1 MEILKKVKSALSS
14 CRETISHGWNA
25 MWRFLEDKAVYL
37 RQTYDVRDFKSCSQY
52 SIWFAILSILF
63 GFFSLSINTASMR
76 ISVGFSSFAHV
87 GIVFILIGFVC
98 LIAGTLT
105 TTDAG
110 LLFILA
116 AMTLPFVGELVHLFV
131 DTVTG
136 NFVSYIVTNWLF
148 LVTYA
153 VIAACYVLMTLRI
166 LPVKYARWIVF
177 GFCAAA
183 SIYSI
188 LSAVL
193 LLPPFYGDKFEA
205 YKTESGVYPF
215 IFISDIVRMITMM
228 LSLATA
234 TMTVFPYGE
243 GPKEKSKVV
252 LKEEKEEF

>member
-1 MEILKKVKSALSS
+1 MEFLKKVKSTLAS
-14 CRETISHGWNA
+14 CRETVSHGWHA
-25 MWRFLEDKAVYL
+25 MWSFLEDKAGYI
-37 RQTYDVRDFKSCSQY
+37 RQTYDIRDFKSCSQY
-52 SIWFAILSILF
+52 SIWFAILSIVF
-63 GFFSLSINTASMR
+63 GFFNLSINTESLR
-76 ISVGFSSFAHV
+76 ISVGFNTFAHV
-87 GIVFILIGFVC
+87 GMVFILIGFIC

-116 AMTLPFVGELVHLFV
+116 AMTLPFVGEFVHFFV

-148 LVTYA
+148 LVTYT

-177 GFCAAA
+177 GICAAA

-193 LLPPFYGDKFEA
+193 LLPPFYGDKSEA

-215 IFISDIVRMITMM
+215 VFISDIVRMIAMM
-228 LSLATA
+228 LSLSTA
-234 TMTVFPYGE
+234 TMTVFPFGE